1 MIEMI
6 VAIGIFI
13 AMGAALVT
21 LMHLGL
27 EQWRKGERRR
37 RVYEQAQAGLAQLG
51 LDLEAAF
58 TREPAVRA
66 QSGGVGSLPTARFFC
81 TSDDA
86 GGSQRLSFVRT
97 FEAGPERAFTFD
109 AGRGKEPY
117 TDGFVGDPR
126 DLTAMGGLL
135 GVTYFLGGASGR
147 ELRRATLGPPAPART
162 SLLCTTGSQEGEVL
176 IGNVL
181 YLGFR
186 FRTQTTVTWDDP
198 PPGTRPGRKAW
209 QWPETVWDSTR
220 GAGIEGVEPTSGR
233 RRPFALARGPESL
246 LVPTDDVFPE
256 VVETTLVVEANHA
269 RALRTD
275 LTKPLSA
282 ADVEVR
288 VASTRGFVDPS
299 MGPPYLLV
307 SGTEWISYK
316 AKGKRSF
323 KVSARGLRGTKAK
336 SHPKGAE
343 VRAGTT
349 FVMRAHVPGW
359 RADWTSDA
367 DFKRKARE

>member
-1 MIEMI
+1 MI

-27 EQWRKGERRR
+27 DQWRKGERRR
-37 RVYEQAQAGLAQLG
+37 KIYEQAQSALGQLG
-51 LDLEAAF
+51 LDLEVAF
-58 TREPAVRA
+58 TREPAPRA
-66 QSGGVGSLPTARFFC
+66 QSGGVGVLPTARFFC
-81 TSDDA
+81 TGDGA

-117 TDGFVGDPR
+117 TDGFAGDPR
-126 DLTAMGGLL
+126 DLTAIGGLL
-135 GVTYFLGGASGR
+135 GVSYFLGGSSGR
-147 ELRRATLGPPAPART
+147 ELRRATLGPPAPARS
-162 SLLCTTGSQEGEVL
+162 SLLCTTGPQEGEVL

-181 YLGFR
+181 HLGFR
-186 FRTQTTVTWDDP
+186 FRTQTTDTWDDP

-209 QWPETVWDSTR
+209 RWPETVWDSTR
-220 GAGIEGVEPTSGR
+220 GAGVEGLEPTSGR
-233 RRPFALARGPESL
+233 KRPFALARGPESL
-246 LVPTDDVFPE
+246 MELSDDVFPE
-256 VVETTLVVEANHA
+256 VVETTLVVEGDAA

-275 LTKPLSA
+275 LTEPLSV
-282 ADVEVR
+282 ADPEVR

-299 MGPPYLLV
+299 MGYPYLLV
-307 SGTEWISYK
+307 GGTEWISYE

-323 KVSARGLRGTKAK
+323 KVSARGLRGTKA
-336 SHPKGAE
+336 SAHPKGAD

-367 DFKRKARE
+367 DFRRKARE

>member
-1 MIEMI
+1 MI

-13 AMGAALVT
+13 AMGGALVT

-37 RVYEQAQAGLAQLG
+37 RVYEQAQAGFGQLG

-58 TREPAVRA
+58 TREPAARA
-66 QSGGVGSLPTARFFC
+66 QSGGVGALPTARFFC

-109 AGRGKEPY
+109 AGKGKEPY
-117 TDGFVGDPR
+117 TDGFAGDPR
-126 DLTAMGGLL
+126 DLTAIGGLL

-209 QWPETVWDSTR
+209 QWPETIWDSTR
-220 GAGIEGVEPTSGR
+220 GAGVEGVEPTSGR

-246 LVPTDDVFPE
+246 LVPSDDVFPE
-256 VVETTLVVEANHA
+256 VVETTLVVEASDA

-282 ADVEVR
+282 ADMEVH

-307 SGTEWISYK
+307 GGTEWISYK
-316 AKGKRSF
+316 VKGKRSF
-323 KVSARGLRGTKAK
+323 KVDARGLRGTKA
-336 SHPKGAE
+336 SAHRKGAV
-343 VRAGTT
+343 VRSGTT
-349 FVMRAHVPGW
+349 FVMRVHVPGW
-359 RADWTSDA
+359 RADWTPDA
-367 DFKRKARE
+367 DFKRKVRE